1 MVTLCTLA
9 SNLNLKD
16 LAAVIYLL
24 GDKLKALDRFDGR
37 PWLYSPDI
45 VTSMFHCETFHF

>member
-1 MVTLCTLA
+1 MVTMCTLA
-9 SNLNLKD
+9 SYLNVKD

-24 GDKLKALDRFDGR
+24 GDKLKDLNSFAWR

-45 VTSMFHCETFHF
+45 VTSMFHCETDQF